1 MVFNVCLLCSLQSPV
16 ASKFIRM
23 RQSTKRHY
31 VVCTI
36 ELKYI
41 PYLVSKIESLKA
53 LFFLILQTCVPFFL
67 DAKNLWNNLL
77 EPKGA
82 KSFWKRYSS
91 LQCPTSERPFFSTKN
106 NSDDFDQYYD
116 EDSSGHFQQIIR
128 SFGTRLSCLT
138 NAIST
143 I

>member
-1 MVFNVCLLCSLQSPV
+1 MDVPKPLIFLSGILNNRL
-16 ASKFIRM
+16 
-23 RQSTKRHY
+23 Y
-31 VVCTI
+31 VI
-36 ELKYI
+36 
-41 PYLVSKIESLKA
+41 IESLKGV
-53 LFFLILQTCVPFFL
+53 FFHFFPDFIDLRFFFL

-116 EDSSGHFQQIIR
+116 EDSSGHF
-128 SFGTRLSCLT
+128 
-138 NAIST
+138 
-143 I
+143 